1 MAPKPLFLARVSE
14 SPPPAETTP
23 GYDVSS
29 GLPRVL
35 RLSGCLAPSSSY
47 ALPPPALGGLSPFC
61 SLAV

>member
-1 MAPKPLFLARVSE
+1 MAPRPLFLARVSE

-23 GYDVSS
+23 GYDVSN

-47 ALPPPALGGLSPFC
+47 ALPPSRFGGTRPL
-61 SLAV
+61 L